1 MLPISAIAV
10 MKAYALG
17 RRATY
22 KDYVDL
28 YFVLRERHT
37 SLSAITE
44 TAKRVYGDE
53 FGIRLFLEQLV
64 YLKDVREAPIRF
76 LKKPV
81 TKTEIESFFRKE
93 VGKMTLHNS
102 TKKSSDK

>member
-1 MLPISAIAV
+1 MLSIATIAV

-17 RRATY
+17 HRATY

-28 YFVLRERHT
+28 YFILREKRVA
-37 SLSAITE
+37 LSSILH
-44 TAKRVYGDE
+44 TAKEIYGDE

-64 YLKDVREAPIRF
+64 YLQDVQEKPIRF

-81 TKTEIESFFRKE
+81 TKTEIEAFFRKE
-93 VGKMTLHNS
+93 I
-102 TKKSSDK
+102 KKLKL